1 MDGSSSAP
9 LFLLGPYAC
18 PLLPPLP
25 VPVMVE
31 LFPSFPGPLV
41 ALAET
46 TPLKVAVAEPV
57 AEPAPV
63 PTAEPEGIVP
73 VPILVPAG

>member
-1 MDGSSSAP
+1 MAP
-9 LFLLGPYAC
+9 GI
-18 PLLPPLP
+18 P
-25 VPVMVE
+25 VVVVPTVTVAVMVE
-31 LFPSFPGPLV
+31 VFPSFAGTLV

-46 TPLKVAVAEPV
+46 TTLKVAVAEPV